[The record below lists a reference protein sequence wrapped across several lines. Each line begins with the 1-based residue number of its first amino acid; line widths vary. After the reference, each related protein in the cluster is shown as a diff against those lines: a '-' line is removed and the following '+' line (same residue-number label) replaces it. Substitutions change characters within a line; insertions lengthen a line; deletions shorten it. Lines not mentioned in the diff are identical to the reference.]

1 MKVLMFGWEFPPHIS
16 GGLGTACY
24 GLTHS
29 LHQQGVHV
37 LFVIPRLFGGETQ
50 EKVSLINASGVAAP
64 HNKSNRKYSFIRE
77 VVASGEE
84 PSQSVST
91 HASLTTIPVAS
102 SLSPYRSAH
111 YQEQSDSLSDWRY
124 GFPTTKTSHRETHST
139 HKKEEHEGNE
149 ERAEKNENTT
159 FAFSGTYGPNL
170 LEEVERYAGVAAHVA
185 LQHSFEVIHAH
196 DWPTFPAGIAAK
208 KISGKPLVLHI
219 HATEYDRAGENVD
232 RSVFDIEYE
241 GLKQADRII
250 AVSKW
255 TRDILI
261 SRYHVQEEKVEV
273 VHNGIIPE
281 AKILQNKRPPLGSHI
296 ITFMGRI
303 TYQKGPRYFVEAA
316 RKVLDEF
323 PDAHFVVAGSG
334 DLLPQIIEH
343 VAKLKMSSRFHFTG
357 FLKKNEV
364 EKIWALTDVYV
375 MPSVSEPFGITPLE
389 ASQGGVPVI
398 VSKQSGVSEV
408 MRHAIKV
415 DFWNTRALAGA
426 ICSILRYKSLSL
438 SLKKNGHEEVRHM
451 TWEKAA
457 KKINNVYHELI
468 TEP

>member
-50 EKVSLINASGVAAP
+50 EKVSLINASGVAASQ
-64 HNKSNRKYSFIRE
+64 NKITRKHSYIRQMVTAGE
-77 VVASGEE
+77 GTKQSASAH
-84 PSQSVST
+84 S
-91 HASLTTIPVAS
+91 SLTTIPVAS
-102 SLSPYRSAH
+102 SLSPYRSAY

-124 GFPTTKTSHRETHST
+124 AFSTQASHQETHT
-139 HKKEEHEGNE
+139 KEMEEQEGNE
-149 ERAEKNENTT
+149 EQEEKKKENTT
-159 FAFSGTYGPNL
+159 FTFSGTYGPNL
-170 LEEVERYAGVAAHVA
+170 LEEVERYADVAAHIA
-185 LQHSFEVIHAH
+185 SQHSFEVIHAH

-208 KISGKPLVLHI
+208 KISSKPLVVHI
-219 HATEYDRAGENVD
+219 HATEFDRAGENVD

-255 TRDILI
+255 TRDILV
-261 SRYHVQEEKVEV
+261 SRYHVQEEKIEV
-273 VHNGIIPE
+273 VHNGIIP
-281 AKILQNKRPPLGSHI
+281 KDKTSGSKRPPMGSHI

-343 VAKLKMSSRFHFTG
+343 VAQLKMSSRFHFTG

-364 EKIWALTDVYV
+364 EKIWSLTDVYV

-389 ASQGGVPVI
+389 AIQGGVPVI
-398 VSKQSGVSEV
+398 VSKQSGVAEV

>member
-1 MKVLMFGWEFPPHIS
+1 MFGWEFPPHIS

-50 EKVSLINASGVAAP
+50 EKVSLINASGIAAP
-64 HNKSNRKYSFIRE
+64 QNKTGRKYSFIRQT
-77 VVASGEE
+77 VAAGEE
-84 PSQSVST
+84 TRQS
-91 HASLTTIPVAS
+91 ASALASFTTIPVAS
-102 SLSPYRSAH
+102 SLSPYRAAH
-111 YQEQSDSLSDWRY
+111 YHEQSDSLSDWHY
-124 GFPTTKTSHRETHST
+124 ALPSTQTSHRESHTAHTEEQEDHEESGE
-139 HKKEEHEGNE
+139 KKEDT
-149 ERAEKNENTT
+149 AFT
-159 FAFSGTYGPNL
+159 FSGTYGPNL

-185 LQHSFEVIHAH
+185 SQHSFEVIHAH

-219 HATEYDRAGENVD
+219 HATEYDRAGESVD
-232 RSVFDIEYE
+232 RAVFDIEYE

-255 TRDILI
+255 TRDILV
-261 SRYHVQEEKVEV
+261 SRYHVPEERVEV

-281 AKILQNKRPPLGSHI
+281 SKIFQGKRPPLGSHI

-323 PDAHFVVAGSG
+323 PDVHFVVAGSG

-343 VAKLKMSSRFHFTG
+343 VAKLKMSSHFHFTG

-389 ASQGGVPVI
+389 AIQGGVPVI

-438 SLKKNGHEEVRHM
+438 SLKKNGHEEVRHL